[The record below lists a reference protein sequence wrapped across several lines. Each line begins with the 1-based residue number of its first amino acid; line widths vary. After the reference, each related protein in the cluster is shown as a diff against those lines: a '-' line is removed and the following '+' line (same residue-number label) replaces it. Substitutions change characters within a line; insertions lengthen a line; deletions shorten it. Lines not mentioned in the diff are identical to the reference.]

1 MVNIYLYLLLYLYC
15 RCPCVYEGS
24 DGPEAEEDGGR
35 DPEGDEGDE
44 EAGPVLDMELRGHL
58 AYNTEVYSYFLT
70 KTRRRYTPAEEH
82 NSPDL
87 LNRDNILGLSVCL
100 SPSVQHYSVCLCVCL
115 RLYST
120 TLSAF
125 VCLCSAT
132 VSVCLRLCSA
142 TLSVC
147 VYVCLRLCCATV
159 SVCVS
164 VSVCVVL
171 LYLLGHEG

>member
-1 MVNIYLYLLLYLYC
+1 M
-15 RCPCVYEGS
+15 
-24 DGPEAEEDGGR
+24 EAVIPRE
-35 DPEGDEGDE
+35 
-44 EAGPVLDMELRGHL
+44 MRGMRRL
-58 AYNTEVYSYFLT
+58 VPSSIWSCEVTSPT
-70 KTRRRYTPAEEH
+70 IQRYTRTSSQRLGDDIPAEEH

-100 SPSVQHYSVCLCVCL
+100 SPSVQHYSVCLCDCL

-159 SVCVS
+159 SVCLRLCRPTLPS
-164 VSVCVVL
+164 RT
-171 LYLLGHEG
+171 